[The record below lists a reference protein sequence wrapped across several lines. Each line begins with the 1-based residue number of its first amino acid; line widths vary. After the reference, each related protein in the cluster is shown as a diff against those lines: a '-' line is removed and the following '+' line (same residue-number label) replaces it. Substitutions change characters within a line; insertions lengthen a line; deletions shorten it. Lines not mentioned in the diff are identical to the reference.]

1 LRTHCGSEINAGHR
15 FRAFIQLLRLVIVGS
30 WEKKALELSHVVT
43 YDSMTC
49 RSLWQRSRA
58 DEITH
63 GRAITEQIA
72 LFEIV
77 ISFFTPP
84 RKELQ
89 AYDNYGK

>member
-1 LRTHCGSEINAGHR
+1 MQE
-15 FRAFIQLLRLVIVGS
+15 F
-30 WEKKALELSHVVT
+30 
-43 YDSMTC
+43 M
-49 RSLWQRSRA
+49 QRSRA